1 MGGDNGGGDDDEDEI
16 IILKIEPEPTAEELV
31 EIKRELARQHAQER
45 AEEEPAN
52 TLERQPPLL
61 GEVGTGSDPSAD
73 KVPLTNV
80 RGTMLGG
87 AIGDA
92 LGYPVEFDSGREIVL
107 RYGAVPPQRLDYAG
121 SGAVFSD
128 DTQMTLFSAE
138 GLIRALLR
146 WRERGFCHSPTVIQR
161 AYHRWY
167 RTQTTGRDPQQRDG
181 WLILEPGLFVRR
193 APGNTCLAALAQS
206 LQSELVPTV
215 GDPPNDSKGCG
226 AVMRSA
232 PFGVIMPSRD
242 RAFQEARD
250 AGVLTHGHPSG
261 YLSAAYLAAVVFD
274 VIRGTSLMEAMD
286 GADELLARERGHN
299 EIAAVVAGV
308 RAMAPQG
315 PPSMAAIEKLGGGW
329 VGEEALGIAL
339 ICAVTC
345 QGSSPEAVAD
355 ALWRSVAHGGDSDSA
370 GSLTGNLLGAM
381 HGMEAL
387 PPAWLD
393 DLQLRAIVDRIA
405 CDMHAAMKD
414 DASVYT
420 GRYPPN

>member
-1 MGGDNGGGDDDEDEI
+1 
-16 IILKIEPEPTAEELV
+16 
-31 EIKRELARQHAQER
+31 
-45 AEEEPAN
+45 
-52 TLERQPPLL
+52 
-61 GEVGTGSDPSAD
+61 
-73 KVPLTNV
+73 
-80 RGTMLGG
+80 
-87 AIGDA
+87 
-92 LGYPVEFDSGREIVL
+92 
-107 RYGAVPPQRLDYAG
+107 
-121 SGAVFSD
+121 
-128 DTQMTLFSAE
+128 
-138 GLIRALLR
+138 
-146 WRERGFCHSPTVIQR
+146 
-161 AYHRWY
+161 
-167 RTQTTGRDPQQRDG
+167 
-181 WLILEPGLFVRR
+181 
-193 APGNTCLAALAQS
+193 
-206 LQSELVPTV
+206 VPTV

-274 VIRGTSLMEAMD
+274 VIRGMSLMEAMD
-286 GADELLARERGHN
+286 GADELLARERGHK
-299 EIAAVVAGV
+299 EIAAVVARV
-308 RAMAPQG
+308 RAMASQG

-405 CDMHAAMKD
+405 CDMRAAMKD

-420 GRYPPN
+420 GGYPPN